1 MDGVTLSLLI
11 LGSTIPMAA
20 CGFAAGLLAERIT
33 GAPGLRERV
42 WGLALL
48 APVLAVVAVVLVS
61 PHLSRPVPVGPPATD
76 PGAVIIDPVVTAPP
90 ATSPFQTWFD
100 VAQVLAP
107 TLLLSLML
115 LGMIVGCVLLLRRHA
130 RLLQLLRQARPL
142 DDEALSADIARQAAV
157 LKVRAPVLKASD
169 HLGSPLLAGLIR
181 PSIVI
186 PRALTGLPTSRL
198 VLICGHELAHLKRGD
213 NPRAWAEGALLAV
226 MWFNPFMAMIHA
238 RLNAAREEHCDAI
251 ALAQADG
258 AARRA
263 YAETLLETLRLSA
276 GPEPHSAFI
285 GAGRKTAMRLK
296 AILKPQAPAS
306 LRARASVI
314 AIGAVLALAVGGAT
328 VALAMQTAP
337 ERAIAGRASHWKQ
350 SVQDDVRGPKGEIQ
364 VAGDQMQVKD
374 GVAYWSGR
382 PVIVLA
388 PATGDPRRDAQL
400 AGVTFL
406 VNGKA
411 APADFTPNAL
421 DARDIGV
428 IKVRQRTDDQ
438 DGPTVIDIVMAP
450 EAPPAPP
457 APPALIA
464 PEAPPAPPTP
474 PSPMSAPTPPSSPSP
489 LTPMTAPTPPTPPL
503 APLARLQAPPPAP
516 PAPPAPPKPVVAQ
529 PVWEARPTGADVAAV
544 YPRDALNAGLSGR
557 VILMCKTTEAGL
569 LAECSTRGETPAGN
583 GFAEAALKLAPKFK
597 IRITTAEGLSVRTG
611 QVNIPIVFNS
621 PSAAPSPRPAP
632 TTR

>member
-20 CGFAAGLLAERIT
+20 CGLAAGLLAERIT

-76 PGAVIIDPVVTAPP
+76 PGAVIIDPVVIAPP

-100 VAQVLAP
+100 VAEVLAP

-115 LGMIVGCVLLLRRHA
+115 LGMIVGGVLLLRRHA

-142 DDEALSADIARQAAV
+142 DDEALSADIARQAAA
-157 LKVRAPVLKASD
+157 LKVRAPGLKASD
-169 HLGSPLLAGLIR
+169 RLGSPLLAGLIR

-186 PRALTGLPTSRL
+186 PRALTGLPTPRL
-198 VLICGHELAHLKRGD
+198 ALICGHELAHLKRGD

-276 GPEPHSAFI
+276 GPEPQSAFI

-306 LRARASVI
+306 LRARAGVI

-328 VALAMQTAP
+328 IALAMQAAP

-350 SVQDDVRGPKGEIQ
+350 SVQDDVRGPKGVIQ

-382 PVIVLA
+382 PVIVLT

-411 APADFTPNAL
+411 APADFTPNSL

-428 IKVRQRTDDQ
+428 IKVRQRADAE

-450 EAPPAPP
+450 DAPPAPP
-457 APPALIA
+457 APPALVA
-464 PEAPPAPPTP
+464 PEAPPEPPTP
-474 PSPMSAPTPPSSPSP
+474 PSPVS
-489 LTPMTAPTPPTPPL
+489 APTPPTPPL
-503 APLARLQAPPPAP
+503 APLVRLQAPPPAP
-516 PAPPAPPKPVVAQ
+516 PAPPTPPAPPKPVVAQ
-529 PVWEARPTGADVAAV
+529 PVWDARPTGADVAAV

-597 IRITTAEGLSVRTG
+597 IRPTTAEGLSVRTG
-611 QVNIPIVFNS
+611 QVNIPIVFNA
-621 PSAAPSPRPAP
+621 PLAAPSPRPVP